1 MKISTRKKVN
11 EILLPS
17 PSMIWLILWFVIPT
31 VIVFL
36 MAFKPVDA
44 WGGIGSGWTLQTIR
58 ELSNPNYP
66 EIVVRTLALGVGS
79 PLISILIALP
89 LGYYL
94 ARVPKKLRDLLL
106 LLIIIPFWTNFLIR
120 IFAWKVLLHAEGP
133 LARFLIFGGVLPQ
146 DATLL
151 YNPWAVLAVMV
162 YSYLPFAILPVYA
175 AAEKFDFSLI
185 EAAQDL
191 GATRLQAFFRVFI
204 PGISRGIW
212 TAIIVVLIP
221 ALGAYLIPDLVGG
234 TASELIGDK
243 IAQRTFIDRNLPHAS
258 ALSALLMFVVMI
270 PIFFV
275 VFFTGSR
282 KSITGTRHSRGV
294 KQK

>member
-1 MKISTRKKVN
+1 M
-11 EILLPS
+11 
-17 PSMIWLILWFVIPT
+17 
-31 VIVFL
+31 
-36 MAFKPVDA
+36 
-44 WGGIGSGWTLQTIR
+44 
-58 ELSNPNYP
+58 
-66 EIVVRTLALGVGS
+66 
-79 PLISILIALP
+79 
-89 LGYYL
+89 
-94 ARVPKKLRDLLL
+94 
-106 LLIIIPFWTNFLIR
+106 
-120 IFAWKVLLHAEGP
+120 LLHAEGP
-133 LARFLIFGGVLPQ
+133 LAHFLTFLGLLKP

-185 EAAQDL
+185 DAAQDL
-191 GATRLQAFFRVFI
+191 GATRLQAFYRVFL

-212 TAIIVVLIP
+212 TAVIVVLIP
-221 ALGAYLIPDLVGG
+221 AFGAYLIPDLVGG

>member
-1 MKISTRKKVN
+1 MPD
-11 EILLPS
+11 ILL
-17 PSMIWLILWFVIPT
+17 
-31 VIVFL
+31 
-36 MAFKPVDA
+36 
-44 WGGIGSGWTLQTIR
+44 GIS
-58 ELSNPNYP
+58 
-66 EIVVRTLALGVGS
+66 
-79 PLISILIALP
+79 
-89 LGYYL
+89 
-94 ARVPKKLRDLLL
+94 LLL
-106 LLIIIPFWTNFLIR
+106 LFVTVLSVCGEWVRRVFGIEMELGMTTIIIAHITFCMSYVTMV
-120 IFAWKVLLHAEGP
+120 VLGRLQE
-133 LARFLIFGGVLPQ
+133 
-146 DATLL
+146 
-151 YNPWAVLAVMV
+151 
-162 YSYLPFAILPVYA
+162 
-175 AAEKFDFSLI
+175 FDSSLV

>member
-1 MKISTRKKVN
+1 
-11 EILLPS
+11 
-17 PSMIWLILWFVIPT
+17 MI
-31 VIVFL
+31 
-36 MAFKPVDA
+36 
-44 WGGIGSGWTLQTIR
+44 
-58 ELSNPNYP
+58 
-66 EIVVRTLALGVGS
+66 
-79 PLISILIALP
+79 
-89 LGYYL
+89 
-94 ARVPKKLRDLLL
+94 
-106 LLIIIPFWTNFLIR
+106 
-120 IFAWKVLLHAEGP
+120 
-133 LARFLIFGGVLPQ
+133 
-146 DATLL
+146 
-151 YNPWAVLAVMV
+151 